1 MVMARRETAPVSR
14 RRDRVLVVDARAG
27 GGVVARMLGALG
39 CSVAWASTGRA
50 AVEALGR
57 ERFDLAFCD
66 DRVGAE
72 RGLDLLPILL
82 AHAPRLSVVVTAHRP
97 DFAGAVEAVRRGA
110 ADYVATPLHMPR
122 LLQVLQGLPR
132 AVSPTEAEV
141 TPPGWA
147 LPREAFDFAERA
159 AGSAR
164 PALLIGE
171 PGTRK
176 GRLARSIH
184 ERSAR
189 RDGPFLEV
197 HLRAAP
203 RGRLADRIDEARGGT
218 LFDGLSEL
226 TRAEQRELVELA
238 REASPLEERSP
249 PRLLVAAVHE
259 PQGEV
264 AARRLQGWLVE
275 AFGDLRIV
283 IPPLRRR
290 SGEVVALARAWLDWS
305 GREATRLPP
314 DTRQL
319 LVAWPWPGN
328 VRELMEAMAAIKP
341 APVVKAKALLEAI
354 ALSPRRALDAGATAE
369 EIEREQVVR
378 ALACARSLKGAAGAL
393 QQYEGTL
400 RHKLRV
406 WGAGMSASGPRR
418 YARRRAVTAPT
429 ASAFAT
435 AS

>member
-1 MVMARRETAPVSR
+1 MPVARCEVPGSLEAE
-14 RRDRVLVVDARAG
+14 RVLVVHTREAG
-27 GGVVARMLGALG
+27 GSVARMLSTVG
-39 CSVAWASTGRA
+39 CSIAWARSGKA
-50 AVEALGR
+50 AVEALRR

-82 AHAPRLSVVVTAHRP
+82 AHAPWLRVVVTTHRP

-132 AVSPTEAEV
+132 AAPPTEEV

-164 PALLIGE
+164 PALLVGE

-176 GRLARSIH
+176 GQLARSIH

-197 HLRAAP
+197 DLRAAP

-218 LFDGLSEL
+218 LFIDGVSEL
-226 TRAEQRELVELA
+226 TRAEQGELVELV
-238 REASPLEERSP
+238 REASPLVERSA
-249 PRLLVAAVHE
+249 PRLLASAVHE
-259 PQGEV
+259 PGSAV
-264 AARRLQGWLVE
+264 AALRLRGPLLE
-275 AFGDLRIV
+275 AFGELTII

-290 SGEVVALARAWLDWS
+290 SGEVVPLARAWLDGS

-314 DTRQL
+314 ETQQL
-319 LVAWPWPGN
+319 LMAWPWPGN

-341 APVVKAKALLEAI
+341 APVLPAKALLEAI

-369 EIEREQVVR
+369 EIEREQVVW

-393 QQYEGTL
+393 HQYEGAL
-400 RHKLRV
+400 RHKLRL

-418 YARRRAVTAPT
+418 YARRRGVTAPT